1 MIGIR
6 RFSSG
11 IFGLVFILAL
21 FGCISEVD
29 VSEPMELRLAAW
41 NIRIMSDK
49 SRTDTELKQI
59 AKTLADYDFI
69 AIVELRDEAVLNR
82 IQKILAQMGKTYH
95 YQLSPAVGAV
105 SKNDMLFSIS
115 QVLSVLFDLEN
126 CIPMQW
132 TVKTTLFAIRT
143 GQRFKLAVLISLS
156 SLCM

>member
-59 AKTLADYDFI
+59 ARKPLPT
-69 AIVELRDEAVLNR
+69 
-82 IQKILAQMGKTYH
+82 M
-95 YQLSPAVGAV
+95 
-105 SKNDMLFSIS
+105 
-115 QVLSVLFDLEN
+115 
-126 CIPMQW
+126 
-132 TVKTTLFAIRT
+132 
-143 GQRFKLAVLISLS
+143 ISLRLWS
-156 SLCM
+156 CEMKPF

>member
-11 IFGLVFILAL
+11 IFGLVFILVL

-82 IQKILAQMGKTYH
+82 TQTILAQMGKD
-95 YQLSPAVGAV
+95 V
-105 SKNDMLFSIS
+105 
-115 QVLSVLFDLEN
+115 
-126 CIPMQW
+126 
-132 TVKTTLFAIRT
+132 
-143 GQRFKLAVLISLS
+143 
-156 SLCM
+156 

>member
-49 SRTDTELKQI
+49 SRTDAELKQI
-59 AKTLADYDFI
+59 ARTL
-69 AIVELRDEAVLNR
+69 
-82 IQKILAQMGKTYH
+82 
-95 YQLSPAVGAV
+95 P
-105 SKNDMLFSIS
+105 
-115 QVLSVLFDLEN
+115 
-126 CIPMQW
+126 
-132 TVKTTLFAIRT
+132 TT
-143 GQRFKLAVLISLS
+143 ISLRLWS
-156 SLCM
+156 CEMKPF